1 MVSLRSDQNPVLLGA
16 SEAMVVVGVDGF
28 GVLVGVW
35 SSERA
40 IGPLTVFESKPG
52 RIEGT
57 YDLNMEKT
65 EVEEVGVEMDGDEE
79 EEEE

>member
-1 MVSLRSDQNPVLLGA
+1 
-16 SEAMVVVGVDGF
+16 MVVVGVDGF
-28 GVLVGVW
+28 GELVGVW

-40 IGPLTVFESKPG
+40 MGPLAVLESKPG

-57 YDLNMEKT
+57 YDLNMEKA
-65 EVEEVGVEMDGDEE
+65 EEEVGVGMDGDEE